1 MILDYALNETVEI
14 DGVQYI
20 ASQFMLL
27 DSNLGVHPHLIS
39 KIDTDLKRIYFW
51 VPKDGDLISD
61 LYTTVLVPRT
71 SLTESDSHCVTA
83 FLPYSRIEIGLY
95 NGGPSPSKIYKEELK
110 RPINEELK
118 QAYKETLIEKFERL

>member
-1 MILDYALNETVEI
+1 MILDYASNETVEI

-51 VPKDGDLISD
+51 VPKDGDLVSD
-61 LYTTVLVPRT
+61 LFLTRLVPRI
-71 SLTESDSHCVTA
+71 SLIESDGNCLSA

-95 NGGPSPSKIYKEELK
+95 NGGPGPSKIYKEEPK

-118 QAYKETLIEKFERL
+118 QAYKEALIEKFKRL